1 MCLCVLCVR
10 VDGSTT
16 SVLDVAY
23 PPSFFPVLCLACD
36 HVNKEI
42 VGRSERNKTKQNKV
56 KNKSWGFVYLL
67 LLFNSILL
75 LVVFQT
81 RYKRKYTIVA

>member
-16 SVLDVAY
+16 SVLDVAF
-23 PPSFFPVLCLACD
+23 PPSFSPVLCLACD
-36 HVNKEI
+36 HVNKKLL
-42 VGRSERNKTKQNKV
+42 VGRNEQNKTS

-81 RYKRKYTIVA
+81 RYKRTTQL